1 MALTSPLQEHEVQE
15 PEALADSDAG
25 AGRRPVLR
33 KDDELI
39 ASFKAG
45 DHSAFQELVL
55 KYEQRVYNHCLRMV
69 SDEVESYDL
78 TQEVFLK
85 VFRKI
90 KNYEHTYSFYTWL
103 YRITVNCCIDYLRR
117 KRRHIQGVSLSAGG
131 ADDPSENGREQDI
144 PDSTF
149 MPDTTLLNRELDE
162 VLRGAIAQLSEK
174 LRSIIILK
182 EVEGFS
188 YEEIA
193 EVLGCSRGTV
203 KSRLFRARERLK
215 ELLAGYVNA

>member
-1 MALTSPLQEHEVQE
+1 MPKQTVAATPESP
-15 PEALADSDAG
+15 ALALGKHAK
-25 AGRRPVLR
+25 LR
-33 KDDELI
+33 KDDVLI
-39 ASFKAG
+39 AAFKEG
-45 DHSAFQELVL
+45 DHTAFQELVL

-69 SDEVESYDL
+69 NDEVESYDL

-90 KNYEHTYSFYTWL
+90 KNYEHTYAFYTWL

-117 KRRHIQGVSLSAGG
+117 KKRHMQSVSLSAGG
-131 ADDPSENGREQDI
+131 GSDAGDQGREQEI
-144 PDSTF
+144 
-149 MPDTTLLNRELDE
+149 PDTTFVPEDAAMNQELDA
-162 VLRGAIAQLSEK
+162 VLHAAIGQLSEK

-182 EVEGFS
+182 EIEGFS

-193 EVLGCSRGTV
+193 DVLGCSRGTV

-215 ELLAGYVNA
+215 ELLADYVNA

>member
-1 MALTSPLQEHEVQE
+1 MTALHEHEATLEQE
-15 PEALADSDAG
+15 PAG
-25 AGRRPVLR
+25 PRRPALR
-33 KDDELI
+33 NDDELI
-39 ASFKAG
+39 ASFKEG

-55 KYEQRVYNHCLRMV
+55 KYEPRVYNHCLRMV

-117 KRRHIQGVSLSAGG
+117 KRRHIQSVSLSGG
-131 ADDPSENGREQDI
+131 IGDDAADQGKEQDV
-144 PDSTF
+144 
-149 MPDTTLLNRELDE
+149 PDTTYVPDTALLNRELGD
-162 VLRGAIAQLSEK
+162 VLTRAIGQLSEK

-215 ELLAGYVNA
+215 ELLAEYVAS